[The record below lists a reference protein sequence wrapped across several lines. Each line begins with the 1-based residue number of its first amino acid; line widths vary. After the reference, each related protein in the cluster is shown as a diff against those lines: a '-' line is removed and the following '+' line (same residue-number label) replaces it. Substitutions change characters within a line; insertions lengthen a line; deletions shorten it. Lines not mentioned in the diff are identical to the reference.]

1 MGDMPFGYI
10 LLENDKT
17 DAKISNVEVVD
28 KPHLFYVRFNT
39 VLQSLDCKNR
49 NGRVYNGDALVKG
62 LSTPEIDELIRNKK
76 WKGECDHPVTK
87 DIQRIASVLSKYESH
102 YITKWWRDGNLIKGT
117 IESID
122 DGLYGTALAKRVL
135 QGENP
140 SFSLRALA
148 MLEKNG
154 TTTYVNK
161 PPRVITYDEVNLPSH
176 KEAYAEQRK
185 EKVISDG
192 KTEHVFEGTDPK
204 LFAEYKKG
212 TTSFA
217 IEATDIKD
225 MLVSKSDN
233 LKIVCESFDIDP
245 ASVQLTNGGRL
256 LTAKSGS
263 DTLVWTL
270 EQQLVRRSVDYFNH
284 MMRR

>member
-1 MGDMPFGYI
+1 MSNVPFGYI

-17 DAKISNVEVVD
+17 TPEISNLEVVD

-49 NGRVYNGDALVKG
+49 NGRIYNGDALVKG
-62 LSTPEIDELIRNKK
+62 LSAPEITELINNKK

-102 YITKWWRDGNLIKGT
+102 YITKWWREGNLIKGT

-122 DGLYGTALAKRVL
+122 DNMYGTALAKRVL

-148 MLEKNG
+148 MLEKRGNA
-154 TTTYVNK
+154 TYVDK

-176 KEAYAEQRK
+176 KEAYAERKK

-192 KTEHVFEGTDPK
+192 KKEYVYEGADPTLLSK
-204 LFAEYKKG
+204 YQKG
-212 TTSFA
+212 ETVFA

-225 MLVSKSDN
+225 MLVSHSDN

-245 ASVQLTNGGRL
+245 ATVKLANGGKS
-256 LTAKSGS
+256 LTAKSGN
-263 DTLVWTL
+263 DTLVWAL
-270 EQQLVRRSVDYFNH
+270 EQSLVRRSVDYFNH
-284 MMRR
+284 MMR

>member
-1 MGDMPFGYI
+1 MSNTPFGYI
-10 LLENDKT
+10 LLENDIIDEKV
-17 DAKISNVEVVD
+17 SNVEVID

-49 NGRVYNGDALVKG
+49 NGRIYNGDALVKG
-62 LSTPEIDELIRNKK
+62 LSAPEITELIANKK
-76 WKGECDHPVTK
+76 WKGECDHPITK

-102 YITKWWRDGNLIKGT
+102 YITKWWREGNLIKGT

-122 DGLYGTALAKRVL
+122 DNMYGTALAKRVL

-148 MLEKNG
+148 MLEKDG

-161 PPRVITYDEVNLPSH
+161 PPKVITYDEVKLPSH
-176 KEAYAEQRK
+176 KEAYAEKRK
-185 EKVISDG
+185 EKIISDG
-192 KTEHVFEGTDPK
+192 KKEIVYEGTDIA
-204 LFAEYKKG
+204 LANRYKNG
-212 TTSFA
+212 ETAFA

-225 MLVSKSDN
+225 MLISKSDN

-245 ASVQLTNGGRL
+245 ATVKLTNGGKS
-256 LTAKSGS
+256 LTAKAGN
-263 DTLVWTL
+263 DTLVWIL
-270 EQQLVRRSVDYFNH
+270 EQNLVRRSVDYFNH
-284 MMRR
+284 MMR